1 MQLKRQSIH
10 AEHFTK
16 LNWAEF
22 CHMHRVSSGAVL
34 SPPVAVVLHWSQKR
48 STYSSK
54 QTRSKQKLDRMY
66 IIGGKLEIEESC
78 GLVFEIVKILYFLCC
93 QK

>member
-16 LNWAEF
+16 LNWAES
-22 CHMHRVSSGAVL
+22 CHMHRVSNGAL
-34 SPPVAVVLHWSQKR
+34 SSPPVAVVLHWSQKR

-54 QTRSKQKLDRMY
+54 QARSKQKLDRMY
-66 IIGGKLEIEESC
+66 IIGGKLGIEEKLWVS
-78 GLVFEIVKILYFLCC
+78 F
-93 QK
+93 